1 MSVAGGLQIIQ
12 DLPLASE
19 PEVTSLTILKND
31 TYKNNL
37 VTNPWILLLYIV
49 SKSNRDQSMVCGM
62 VFLLRVFSICDF
74 FLLPSRFCIWAQT
87 QFFCNKYFPCIGSAF
102 ESYIVCI
109 RAKWWGQQSILGHS
123 WEYSPIRKLLNFRT
137 YLKSLALKLY
147 YTRRVK

>member
-49 SKSNRDQSMVCGM
+49 NKSNRDQSMVCGM

-74 FLLPSRFCIWAQT
+74 FC
-87 QFFCNKYFPCIGSAF
+87 FPLDFAF
-102 ESYIVCI
+102 ELKQSFSATNTFRASGRHSSHISYVLGQNDGANNLYLGIVESTHPFESCLI
-109 RAKWWGQQSILGHS
+109 FV
-123 WEYSPIRKLLNFRT
+123 PI
-137 YLKSLALKLY
+137 
-147 YTRRVK
+147 